1 MGATMA
7 RESEYDIATEHEAVF
22 LRGAVEALAIKPD
35 GTYVDAT
42 FGRGGHS
49 QAILSALGPRG
60 RLLVMDQDPDAIVT
74 ATAMQQQDSRIHVA
88 HSAFSRIGEMAEEQ
102 GCVGSIDGILF
113 DLGVSSPQLDNA
125 ERGFSFMRDGPLDM
139 RMNPGKGLS
148 AAQWINIAKEKDIAD
163 VLYNYGEERH
173 SRRMA
178 RHIVEFRKNNL
189 IYTTNQL
196 AELVKEANPAWER
209 DKHPATRAFQAIRI
223 HVNKEFDE
231 LQEGLRQALELLA
244 VDGRLVV
251 ISFHSLE
258 DRIVKKFIAMQTK
271 GDNYPRD
278 LPVAQSQ
285 MNPRLK
291 PIGKA
296 VKPGREEIERNPRAR
311 SAVMRI
317 AEKIA

>member
-1 MGATMA
+1 MGAHMA
-7 RESEYDIATEHEAVF
+7 TRAVYKTEFEHATVLMHSAVD
-22 LRGAVEALAIKPD
+22 ALGIKPD
-35 GTYVDAT
+35 GVYVDAT

-49 QAILSALGPRG
+49 REILSELGPKG
-60 RLLVMDQDPDAIVT
+60 KLLAMDMDPEAIAAANAIQDPRLQVT
-74 ATAMQQQDSRIHVA
+74 
-88 HSAFSRIGEMAEEQ
+88 HSAFSRIAEMVEAH
-102 GCVGSIDGILF
+102 GCKGAVDGILF
-113 DLGVSSPQLDNA
+113 DLGVSSPQLDDA

-163 VLYNYGEERH
+163 VLYNFGEERH

-178 RHIVEFRKNNL
+178 RRIVEFRKDNL

-231 LQEGLRQALELLA
+231 LQEGLRQSLDLLA
-244 VDGRLVV
+244 VGGRLVV

-271 GDNYPRD
+271 GDNYPRN

-296 VKPGREEIERNPRAR
+296 VKPGRDEIERNPRSR

>member
-1 MGATMA
+1 MMQP
-7 RESEYDIATEHEAVF
+7 AVS
-22 LRGAVEALAIKPD
+22 ALNIKAD
-35 GTYVDAT
+35 GLYIDAT

-49 QAILSALGPRG
+49 RAILASLGPAG
-60 RLLVMDQDPDAIVT
+60 RLLAVDQDPDAVAAA
-74 ATAMQQQDSRIHVA
+74 ATEQGDARFEVQ
-88 HSAFSRIGEMAEEQ
+88 HSAFSHLADMAAER
-102 GCVGSIDGILF
+102 GYKGAVDGVLF

-163 VLYNYGEERH
+163 VLYQFGEERH

-178 RHIVEFRKNNL
+178 RRIVEFRENNL

-196 AELVKEANPAWER
+196 AEIVKEAHPSWER

-223 HVNKEFDE
+223 HINKEFDE
-231 LQEGLRQALELLA
+231 LQEGLVQALDLLA
-244 VDGRLVV
+244 VGGRLVV

-271 GDNYPRD
+271 GDSYPRD
-278 LPVAQSQ
+278 LPVSQDQ
-285 MNPRLK
+285 MNPRLRA
-291 PIGKA
+291 IGKA
-296 VKPGREEIERNPRAR
+296 IKPDYAEVQRNPRAR

>member
-1 MGATMA
+1 MGMSMATRA
-7 RESEYDIATEHEAVF
+7 VQETVLVHESVLLHAAVD
-22 LRGAVEALAIKPD
+22 ALAIQKN
-35 GTYVDAT
+35 GIYVDAT

-49 QAILSALGPRG
+49 RAILSELGPQG
-60 RLLVMDQDPDAIVT
+60 RLIAMDQDPEAIV
-74 ATAMQQQDSRIHVA
+74 AGADAQKHDSRLQVS
-88 HSAFSRIGEMAEEQ
+88 HSAFSRIAAVVVAQ
-102 GCVGSIDGILF
+102 GCQGLVNGILF

-148 AAQWINIAKEKDIAD
+148 AAQWINLAKETDIAD
-163 VLYNYGEERH
+163 VLYKFGEERH

-178 RHIVEFRKNNL
+178 RRIVEFRKDNL

-231 LQEGLRQALELLA
+231 LEAGLRQALDVLA
-244 VDGRLVV
+244 VGGRLVV

-271 GDNYPRD
+271 GDNFPRD
-278 LPVAQSQ
+278 LPIQQSQ
-285 MNPRLK
+285 LRPRLRA
-291 PIGKA
+291 IGKA
-296 VKPGREEIERNPRAR
+296 VKPDGAEIERNPRAR

>member
-1 MGATMA
+1 MALRATQESAPLHESVLM
-7 RESEYDIATEHEAVF
+7 REAID
-22 LRGAVEALAIKPD
+22 ALSIRRD
-35 GTYVDAT
+35 GIYVDAT

-49 QAILSALGPRG
+49 REILSALGPHG
-60 RLLVMDQDPDAIVT
+60 KLLAMDQDPEAIAFARQLQKQDARFTVT
-74 ATAMQQQDSRIHVA
+74 
-88 HSAFSRIGEMAEEQ
+88 HSAFSRMAEVVQLQ
-102 GCVGSIDGILF
+102 GYAGPVNGILF
-113 DLGVSSPQLDNA
+113 DLGVSSPQLDDA
-125 ERGFSFMRDGPLDM
+125 QRGFSFMRDGPLDM

-148 AAQWINIAKEKDIAD
+148 AAQWINIAREQDIAN
-163 VLYNYGEERH
+163 VLFKYGEERH

-178 RHIVEFRKNNL
+178 RRIVEFRKNHL

-196 AELVKEANPAWER
+196 AELVKAAHPAWER

-231 LQEGLRQALELLA
+231 LEQGLRQALDLLA
-244 VDGRLVV
+244 VGGRLVV

-271 GDNYPRD
+271 GDNFPRN
-278 LPVAQSQ
+278 LPVQQSQ
-285 MNPRLK
+285 LSPRLRATA
-291 PIGKA
+291 KA
-296 VKPGREEIERNPRAR
+296 VKPSAEEIERNPRAR